1 MASSILEVD
10 KVTKYFR
17 GLKAV
22 SDYSLALEK
31 GVIAGL
37 IGPNGA
43 GKTTVFNLLTGVF
56 TPTSGTIR
64 LHQQDIAGQRLDQI
78 VGLGMAR
85 TFQNLRLFTKLTV
98 LDNVLVAA
106 QINKDY
112 GFWAAIAGL
121 PSFKKGEK
129 DLRERASVLL
139 EDMGLLHLAN
149 ELSGNL
155 PYGDQR
161 KLEIARALATG
172 PKVLLLDEPAAGMN
186 PRESQELTETIR
198 IIRDKYDLTILLIE
212 HDMHVVM
219 NLCDNIQVLSYG
231 EIIAAGKPAD
241 IRSNQQVIE
250 AYLGRAAA
258 NA

>member
-1 MASSILEVD
+1 M
-10 KVTKYFR
+10 
-17 GLKAV
+17 
-22 SDYSLALEK
+22 
-31 GVIAGL
+31 
-37 IGPNGA
+37 
-43 GKTTVFNLLTGVF
+43 
-56 TPTSGTIR
+56 
-64 LHQQDIAGQRLDQI
+64 
-78 VGLGMAR
+78 
-85 TFQNLRLFTKLTV
+85 
-98 LDNVLVAA
+98 
-106 QINKDY
+106 
-112 GFWAAIAGL
+112 
-121 PSFKKGEK
+121 
-129 DLRERASVLL
+129 
-139 EDMGLLHLAN
+139 
-149 ELSGNL
+149 SGNL